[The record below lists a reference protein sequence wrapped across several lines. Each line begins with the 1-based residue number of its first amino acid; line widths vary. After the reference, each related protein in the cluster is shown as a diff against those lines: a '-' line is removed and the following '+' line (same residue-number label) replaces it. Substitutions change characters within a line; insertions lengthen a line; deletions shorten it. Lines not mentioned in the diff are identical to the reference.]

1 MLEAVWGF
9 IEPYADVLFISTAI
23 SLISLLVLKALDKTA
38 YKTRTL
44 ILFAPLAGSL
54 ALALWIS
61 PGCFAHYLSI
71 QSWDPIH
78 LICNDPNYAYI
89 RWICTSWVGLISTT
103 FTIAAGLG
111 AISYYFGGAIA
122 QRIYKAEEITGDEI
136 GPIFNDI
143 LDLSEEAD
151 IDEPI
156 VYLLQSSTPK
166 IFSYGGHGWPSI
178 YISVGLLELLNRDE
192 VLAAVGHEIAHIK
205 NHDTLLMSA
214 ALSLKIAGLFN
225 LIGLVVDPMLSRD
238 REFMADYEGARL
250 TSPKALI
257 SALIKVSNIESS
269 GLSGLVL
276 GALSFS
282 LFSAKKQGWSMLC
295 RHPSLDERIKR
306 LLDY

>member
-23 SLISLLVLKALDKTA
+23 SAISLLVLRAIDKTA
-38 YKTRTL
+38 YKTRTW
-44 ILFAPLAGSL
+44 ILFSPLAGAL

-61 PGCFAHYLSI
+61 PGCFAHYLAF

-89 RWICTSWVGLISTT
+89 RWVCTSWVGLISST
-103 FTIAAGLG
+103 FTVAAGLG
-111 AISYYFGGAIA
+111 AVSYYFGGAIA
-122 QRIYKAEEITGDEI
+122 QRIYNAEEVTDEEIGSIYDEI
-136 GPIFNDI
+136 
-143 LDLSEEAD
+143 LYLSEKVE
-151 IDEPI
+151 IDEPS

-178 YISVGLLELLNRDE
+178 YISVGLLEVLNREE

-205 NHDTLLMSA
+205 NNDTLLMSVS
-214 ALSLKIAGLFN
+214 LSLKIAGLFN
-225 LIGLVVDPMLSRD
+225 LIGFVVDPIISRD
-238 REFMADYEGARL
+238 REFLADREGARL

-257 SALIKVSNIESS
+257 SALIKVSNVESD
-269 GLSGLVL
+269 GLNTLVL

-282 LFSAKKQGWSMLC
+282 LFSARKQGWNILC

-306 LLDY
+306 LLGF